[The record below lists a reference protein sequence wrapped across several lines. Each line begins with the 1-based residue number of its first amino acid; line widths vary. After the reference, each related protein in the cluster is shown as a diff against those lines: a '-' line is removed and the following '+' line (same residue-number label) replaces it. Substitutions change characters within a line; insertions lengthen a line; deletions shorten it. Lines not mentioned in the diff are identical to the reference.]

1 MAPSERAGDA
11 EERIEQITLDPD
23 ATSGLTVGDV
33 PERTDEWAIG
43 ELADEAGITVRT
55 LHHYDSVG
63 LLRAS
68 GRTSSGHRRYS
79 DLDVRRLY
87 EITALRQL
95 GLSLA
100 EIADVVDDH
109 AALPRTMERQLRR
122 VRDQIASLTRLQD
135 QLLRLTQSLASGRYP
150 DASDLINTTE
160 LTTMTFS
167 FDQIVSRTGD
177 DGTTGL
183 ADESRVNKDSG
194 LVAAMGDVDE
204 LQSNLGVVIDHP
216 ESSAEVGETLRHIQ
230 NDLFDLGAD
239 LAQPTTERMGRLTN
253 SHIDWLEE
261 RLRELA
267 ERLDD
272 VPLPILP
279 TGGAVSSQLHV
290 ARTVCRRAERTV
302 VAARSEA
309 GDISTRY
316 LNRLSD
322 FLFVLARTTATY
334 AESARTTWSR

>member
-1 MAPSERAGDA
+1 M
-11 EERIEQITLDPD
+11 LDPD

-33 PERTDEWAIG
+33 PETTDEWSIG
-43 ELADEAGITVRT
+43 QLADEAGITVRT
-55 LHHYDSVG
+55 LHHYDSIG
-63 LLRAS
+63 LLPAS
-68 GRTSSGHRRYS
+68 GRTDAGHRRYH
-79 DLDVRRLY
+79 DQDVRRLY

-100 EIADVVDDH
+100 EIAGVVDDS

-122 VRDQIASLTRLQD
+122 VQDQLGLLTQLQD
-135 QLLRLTQSLASGRYP
+135 QLLRLTRNLASGRHP
-150 DASDLINTTE
+150 DSSDLINAME

-183 ADESRVNKDSG
+183 ADESRVNKDSR

-204 LQSNLGVVIDHP
+204 LQSNLGVIIDHP
-216 ESSAEVGETLRHIQ
+216 EGSAEVGEMLRHIQ

-239 LAQPTTERMGRLTN
+239 LAQPTTDDTAQLTDN
-253 SHIDWLEE
+253 HTDWLEE
-261 RLRELA
+261 KLRLLA
-267 ERLDD
+267 ESLDD
-272 VPLPILP
+272 VPLPILQ
-279 TGGAVSSQLHV
+279 TGGALSSHLHV
-290 ARTVCRRAERTV
+290 ARTVCRRAERSV
-302 VAARSEA
+302 VAARPEV
-309 GDISTRY
+309 DDPCKRY

-334 AESARTTWSR
+334 SESARTIWSR